1 MRKVK
6 KWIRRTFLAV
16 WLVLLLVLGGYYL
29 FLAPTESAYSPE
41 ENRTLA
47 AFPELTA
54 ESLFSGQFGKD
65 METWLLDRFPGR
77 NGVINFVNRMES
89 GMSMAT
95 HDEYLQIADGVK
107 DPLDTDD
114 YLGNMDDL
122 LNDLTQPTTEPTEVT
137 EPAETDPVPTETEP
151 VVTEPLENPPIEQ
164 KPPASIEDYPETL
177 GVYMDTGYGAYPS
190 IDYSRKNVAAVTAVL
205 NKYAARLPENGK
217 LMFSMCPP
225 SYVINRYVNAKNQ
238 VSFYNTWDEVIN
250 GLGNDNVYAFDSAEI
265 MAEAIGRGEYVAFRT
280 DTHWTP
286 YGAYL
291 VYSQMVQR
299 AGKESCSY
307 WEDFDITVE
316 ENFRGTYYRDDPAA
330 YMDVEPDTLEC
341 LMPKNSVEYRK
352 LTGPDTYEVID
363 FLDFDANP
371 SDRYT
376 VYLSG
381 PGGPWRYAECDNGE
395 TENCLVLTDSFGLT
409 VIPFLTQ
416 NYKQVHYYDPRY
428 FDEETLGCTV
438 AEMMEKYNIQDVYVV
453 VGNVHCFDS
462 GFLISNANSQLGV
475 E

>member
-1 MRKVK
+1 MEKVK
-6 KWIRRTFLAV
+6 TWIMRAFLGV
-16 WLVLLLVLGGYYL
+16 WVALLVILGGYYL
-29 FLAPTESAYSPE
+29 FLAPTESAYSAE

-65 METWLLDRFPGR
+65 MESWLLDRFPLR
-77 NGVINFVNRMES
+77 NGVITFVNRMES
-89 GMSMAT
+89 GLSMAT

-122 LNDLTQPTTEPTEVT
+122 LDDLTQPTTEPTDPTETAPLPTET
-137 EPAETDPVPTETEP
+137 EPAVTEP
-151 VVTEPLENPPIEQ
+151 VVTEPVEDPPIEQ
-164 KPPASIEDYPETL
+164 KPPASLEDYAERL
-177 GVYMDTGYGAYPS
+177 GVYMDTGSGAYAS

-205 NKYAARLPENGK
+205 NKYAALLPENGK

-225 SYVINRYVNAKNQ
+225 NYSINRFVNAKEK
-238 VSFYNTWDEVIN
+238 VSFYSTWDEMIN
-250 GLGNDNVYAFDSAEI
+250 GLGSDNVYAFDSAQI
-265 MAEAIGRGEYVAFRT
+265 MAEAICREEYVVFRT

-291 VYSQMVQR
+291 VYSQMVRQ
-299 AGKESCSY
+299 AGKEPCSY
-307 WEDFDITVE
+307 TEDFDITVE

-330 YMDVEPDTLEC
+330 YMDVQPDTLDC
-341 LMPKNSVEYRK
+341 LMPKNLVEYRK
-352 LTGPDTYEVID
+352 LTGPDTYETLD

-381 PGGPWRYAECDNGE
+381 PGGPWRYVECDNGE

-428 FDEETLGCTV
+428 FEEETLGCTV
-438 AEMMEKYNIQDVYVV
+438 AQMMEKYNIHDIYVV

-462 GFLISNANSQLGV
+462 AFLISNANSQLG
-475 E
+475 